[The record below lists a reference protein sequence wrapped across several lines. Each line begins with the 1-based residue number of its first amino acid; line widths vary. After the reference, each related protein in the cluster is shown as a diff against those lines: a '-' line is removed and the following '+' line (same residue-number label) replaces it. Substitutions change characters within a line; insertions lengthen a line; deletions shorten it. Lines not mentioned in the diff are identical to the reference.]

1 MRPMDNSAEPEGYA
15 AMSNAR
21 ACSQPLPR
29 QRSESRQRTAL
40 VAIRLL
46 PHERDVLARTAQ
58 LRGVSLSEFIRSSA
72 MLTASVTD
80 VSSRS
85 R

>member
-1 MRPMDNSAEPEGYA
+1 
-15 AMSNAR
+15 
-21 ACSQPLPR
+21 
-29 QRSESRQRTAL
+29 

-46 PHERDVLARTAQ
+46 PHERDMLAHKAQ